1 MSTPATA
8 DAPVQETPGTLD
20 TEGFIESI
28 DAAFE
33 GITPFEEAVIDDVV
47 PDLEKEPAKDKKDT
61 TTTDEV
67 DPLDEVDV
75 KDWTP
80 EAARRFKELKNQ
92 LNEERKAAR
101 DLRET
106 VTQREARL
114 AELEAKATDPEIETL
129 RQKIE
134 EYESK
139 LLVTKL
145 EDTTAYKDLV
155 EAPLKAV
162 VSESDALA
170 NKYNIDPDE
179 LFDALALTDEEQQSE
194 RVSELLA
201 TATERDRFKAYQL
214 IEKLKPIHA
223 QRDALQN
230 NSQEALREAQELE
243 AVRSQ
248 EALRQRAEQRKVAA
262 TQVAE
267 RIASKL
273 TFLKNI
279 EGVDMDAVAKEAA
292 AVDHTTIS
300 PVNAAYNQMTASLFP
315 KVDKELLRVTKEND
329 ALVAKLA
336 SYAKA
341 EPRVGGSGGVT
352 GGSTAG
358 AEVSF
363 VDAINRQFGG

>member
-8 DAPVQETPGTLD
+8 DAPTTETPD
-20 TEGFIESI
+20 AVSAEGFIESI

-33 GITPFEEAVIDDVV
+33 GINAFEEAVIDDVV
-47 PDLEKEPAKDKKDT
+47 PDLEKEPAKDKKEDT
-61 TTTDEV
+61 STDEV

-80 EAARRFKELKNQ
+80 EAARRFKEIKNQ

-101 DLRET
+101 ELRDTVAQRET
-106 VTQREARL
+106 RL

-145 EDTTAYKDLV
+145 EDTAAYKDLV
-155 EAPLKAV
+155 DTPLKAV

-170 NKYNIDPDE
+170 AKYSIDPDD

-201 TATERDRFKAYQL
+201 SATERDRFKAYQL

-223 QRDALQN
+223 QREALQN

-243 AVRSQ
+243 TVRSQ
-248 EALRQRAEQRKVAA
+248 EALRQRAEQRKLAA
-262 TQVAE
+262 TQVAD
-267 RIASKL
+267 RISSKL

-279 EGVDMDAVAKEAA
+279 EGVDMEAVAKEAA
-292 AVDHTTIS
+292 TVDHTTIS

-315 KVDKELLRVTKEND
+315 KVAKELLRMTKENES
-329 ALVAKLA
+329 LVAKLA

-341 EPRVGGSGGVT
+341 EPRVGGSGGNV
-352 GGSTAG
+352 GGSTADAG
-358 AEVSF
+358 VSF
-363 VDAINRQFGG
+363 VDAVNRQFGG